1 MQAAEVHP
9 GLKRQNNIGKSAP
22 ALNRINDSDSSTLSS
37 MSEGEMEL
45 IMQSDF
51 ITLDL
56 TTNKYINASQKMDRI
71 KRDPK
76 YVPVFQFYSR
86 DDLAKQKEA
95 I

>member
-1 MQAAEVHP
+1 M
-9 GLKRQNNIGKSAP
+9 
-22 ALNRINDSDSSTLSS
+22 D
-37 MSEGEMEL
+37 L
-45 IMQSDF
+45 IMKSDI

-56 TTNKYINASQKMDRI
+56 TTNKYINATQKMERI

-76 YVPVFQFYSR
+76 FVPVFQFYSR